1 MLDNSIVA
9 YDLRQ
14 RYNQHTTDSPSK
26 MVYLQGGRS
35 RSLDCA
41 VPDLVRFPPPLF
53 SLI

>member
-9 YDLRQ
+9 YDLKQ
-14 RYNQHTTDSPSK
+14 SYVQHTANSFSN
-26 MVYLQGGRS
+26 MVYLQCGRS
-35 RSLDCA
+35 RSFDLA